1 MKNVNVEIR
10 GGGGELYKLNLS
22 KERRERLNNNSLSSL
37 FDEVDY
43 E

>member
-10 GGGGELYKLNLS
+10 GGGELYKLNLS